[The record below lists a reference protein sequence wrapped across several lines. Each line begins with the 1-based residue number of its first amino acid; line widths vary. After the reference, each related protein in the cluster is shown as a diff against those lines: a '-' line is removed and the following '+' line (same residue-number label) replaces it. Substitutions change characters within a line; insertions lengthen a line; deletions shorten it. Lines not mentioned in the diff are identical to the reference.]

1 MMNVE
6 SFIQNYISYRKL
18 YRGLDNGVEFCYTDS
33 VREKRSLIMK
43 TPQEIYTEAHSA
55 GMAAGH
61 GCTPTPMVVGTPT
74 TPLGDDI
81 DYTKDTYYV
90 SDGLCGFAWINIKPA
105 RGKFVTWLKKASIGR
120 TDSYYG
126 GYTIWVSEFGQSVA
140 RKENYARAFAKVL
153 GDNGITAYNMSRLD

>member
-1 MMNVE
+1 M
-6 SFIQNYISYRKL
+6 L
-18 YRGLDNGVEFCYTDS
+18 LLDII
-33 VREKRSLIMK
+33 REKGFVMKSNMK
-43 TPQEIYTEAHSA
+43 TPSEIYSEAHSA

-81 DYTKDTYYV
+81 DYSKDTYYV
-90 SDGLCGFAWINIKPA
+90 ADGLCGFAWINIKPA
-105 RGKFVTWLKKASIGR
+105 RGKFVTWLKKADIGR
-120 TDSYYG
+120 KDNYYG
-126 GYTIWVSEFGQSVA
+126 GYTIWVSEFGQSVT

>member
-1 MMNVE
+1 
-6 SFIQNYISYRKL
+6 
-18 YRGLDNGVEFCYTDS
+18 
-33 VREKRSLIMK
+33 MK
-43 TPQEIYTEAHSA
+43 TPSEIYSEAHSA

-81 DYTKDTYYV
+81 DYSKDTYYV
-90 SDGLCGFAWINIKPA
+90 ADGLCGFAWINIKPA
-105 RGKFVTWLKKASIGR
+105 RGKFVNWLKKAGIGR

-126 GYTIWVSEFGQSVA
+126 GYTVWVSEFGQSVT

-153 GDNGITAYNMSRLD
+153 GDN